1 MDRQDKIIMIVVV
14 TVLVVGSVG
23 FATYSYL
30 SSLPPRPPPVLF
42 RYMNVV
48 CQTSSNQTPAPCVG
62 GYYAS
67 FPVGAQT
74 NSSFTPYVRVGLAPF
89 SFNVTAFAVAPP
101 FRLLAP
107 PTNLPLYVPAENDS
121 APMWPILV
129 SPSLPGTYDINVTL
143 TIAR

>member
-1 MDRQDKIIMIVVV
+1 MDRQDKIIMVVVV
-14 TVLVVGSVG
+14 TILVVGSIG

-42 RYMNVV
+42 RYIDVV
-48 CQTSSNQTPAPCVG
+48 CQTSGDPTPSPCAG
-62 GYYAS
+62 GYSAGI
-67 FPVGAQT
+67 PLGAPT
-74 NSSFTPYVRVGLAPF
+74 NSSFSAEVTVGLAPF
-89 SFNVTAFAVAPP
+89 AFNVTAFAVAPP

-107 PTNLPLYVPAENDS
+107 PTNLPLYVPAEKSS
-121 APMWPILV
+121 APMWPVLV